1 MAKPTSIDLWWAWER
16 RLPLS
21 LSRLGRST
29 KLWLLGGSPKN
40 EGFLAGI
47 DSFGE
52 RTGSGL
58 RQSASAVSGELDAET
73 VGPFSPCGK
82 DAPPIL
88 RYLTLVNKVAPP
100 V

>member
-21 LSRLGRST
+21 LSRLERST
-29 KLWLLGGSPKN
+29 KLWPLGGSPKN

-47 DSFGE
+47 DSVGE

-58 RQSASAVSGELDAET
+58 RQSASAVSELETET
-73 VGPFSPCGK
+73 VAPSLGGK
-82 DAPPIL
+82 DAPPVL
-88 RYLTLVNKVAPP
+88 RYLTPGDEVAPP

>member
-47 DSFGE
+47 DSVGE

-58 RQSASAVSGELDAET
+58 RQSASAVSELETET
-73 VGPFSPCGK
+73 VVTSLGGK
-82 DAPPIL
+82 DAPPVL